1 MKAARPYPIVTITPK
16 GERAIVDGHPWVYEG
31 EVVSVSGTPEDGSLA
46 DVESKKGSWLGCGF
60 YNSASKI
67 RVRLVTRNANDDPA
81 DDITV
86 TREFYPYTTSSV
98 LDGEPAKTYTL
109 EPGSRHYALPIP
121 TVDIDRSKGELKQN
135 TY

>member
-31 EVVSVSGTPEDGSLA
+31 EVVSVSGTPEDGSLV
-46 DVESKKGSWLGCGF
+46 DVVSKKGSWLGCGF

-81 DDITV
+81 GDAFWERQIGRAHV
-86 TREFYPYTTSSV
+86 
-98 LDGEPAKTYTL
+98 
-109 EPGSRHYALPIP
+109 
-121 TVDIDRSKGELKQN
+121 
-135 TY
+135 